1 MKNGPIVGHPRWRY
15 VGKTL
20 ITPSTRIHLCGRLVV
35 EMDGRRLEGMLP
47 GRQGRLLFAY
57 LVTTRSRPVPR
68 ERLLDALWPEQ
79 RPDAA
84 ETGLRALVSK
94 LRRGLGADRLEGRGE
109 LRLALP
115 PDTWID
121 VEVASDALH
130 RAESALALG
139 EWARG
144 YGRATVAKK
153 ISERTFLPG
162 DDAPWVAEQRR
173 RLEGVH
179 IRALEAHGT
188 ICLRIGGTEFA
199 AAERSARELTQLAPL
214 RESGYR
220 LLIEV
225 LVETGNEAEA
235 VMVYDRMRR
244 LFRDELGI
252 APGTATQAL
261 YKNLLHL

>member
-1 MKNGPIVGHPRWRY
+1 
-15 VGKTL
+15 L
-20 ITPSTRIHLCGRLVV
+20 ILPSTRIHLCGRLVV
-35 EMDGRRLEGMLP
+35 EIDGGRLERTLP

-68 ERLLDALWPEQ
+68 EMLLDSLWPEE

-84 ETGLRALVSK
+84 EAGLRALVSK

-109 LRLALP
+109 VRLALP
-115 PDTWID
+115 PDAWID

-130 RAESALALG
+130 QAESAVALG

-162 DDAPWVAEQRR
+162 DDAPWVAERR
-173 RLEGVH
+173 GWLEGLR
-179 IRALEAHGT
+179 IRALEAHGA
-188 ICLRIGGTEFA
+188 ICLKIGGTEVA

-225 LVETGNEAEA
+225 LVAMGNEAEA

-244 LFRDELGI
+244 LLRDELGI
-252 APGTATQAL
+252 APGNATQAL
-261 YKNLLHL
+261 YKNLLQLEH